1 MDGTRSS
8 AVALRFMLLGDV
20 GVGKSSFVDTFAKT
34 LSSVMVNDAVEELIP
49 SPSTSATQS
58 PPAIRLPGVH
68 LKTGPVLHQET
79 SPFEDPLGLLQPKVN
94 VPARELTFVTLPGYS
109 STINPSTILSM
120 TDDYLNH
127 HLHTV
132 TSIFS
137 PAIPSSQL
145 AWFLIAGSRAH
156 FLPTCAFYF
165 VLYELKPIDIL
176 YMKMIHER
184 VNLVPVITKADT
196 LSQNE
201 LWVLKKRMLR
211 QLKLNGI
218 KIHTFGTDMETIESM
233 TSQRQ
238 WGAPPFVVSTRQDSS
253 GQLVESELK
262 RLVDLCLYER
272 VRHLQEDAAR
282 KVITWKKEFGPSG
295 NPSKTRVE
303 KVWSER
309 DVPTPVRTA
318 SVRAP
323 APVASVASMT
333 TAPAPAPVPVPVPA
347 PVPADVPA
355 AVPAPV
361 APTVVAAVPTV
372 ADASPSSAVSPAS
385 NNPFSNNPYL
395 SHIDTQSAVE
405 AHQLNQATS
414 PTQYAPPP
422 PPSLLQQQQQQQ
434 SYVSASPYNNPT
446 LMTPNVPF
454 TPPPSLGKGPLAGQ
468 VNFGLG
474 GANYA
479 PPPSF
484 TNGSHAT
491 YTAPPLNLNK
501 PLPANGHTPPA
512 AGTTNGLY
520 TPAPSISTA
529 TPYNAPTV
537 YSPPPRTTSNQAV
550 SSASASQA
558 RLHLMR
564 DATGMAVDKSTRPS
578 VIMDENSIN
587 TVHAQIQAHESAAE
601 SQAAS
606 ADGYG
611 QASTVNGS
619 SDDRPTSPTADTL
632 SRTSTNADGNEVKVE
647 IPNSITSY
655 HPAPSETTLELSS
668 AQPTTTMMQPHG
680 SFILPAPV
688 SFPAPGT
695 FFIPP
700 TDIYAAG
707 MVNGSAGT
715 GGVNEYGEAIPDIWE
730 AAELGDL
737 ATVQMHLNNGVSPD
751 QRNNSRSTLLHR
763 TAWQGVK
770 PYAVMNLLISY
781 GANVNLTNENG
792 NTVLQNVLM
801 KHDDPSLI
809 KLLLDNGAEAMIPNK
824 EGMNTLEVA
833 ALFNKL
839 ESAKYLLENDLSSSE
854 PQSIMNALQ
863 RARSPDKKV
872 MKALLK
878 SWQGKEGERK
888 RMELMDKLRGHV
900 PTAMNDG
907 ASVRSF
913 ETSKGDAKTSKWLK
927 LKF

>member
-1 MDGTRSS
+1 MDGTSSS

-20 GVGKSSFVDTFAKT
+20 GVGKSSFVNTFAKT

-58 PPAIRLPGVH
+58 PPAIRLPGVR
-68 LKTGPVLHQET
+68 LTTKPVLCQE
-79 SPFEDPLGLLQPKVN
+79 SLPFEDPLSLLQPKVN

-127 HLHTV
+127 HLHTA

-137 PAIPSSQL
+137 PAIPASQL
-145 AWFLIAGSRAH
+145 SWFLIAGSRAH

-238 WGAPPFVVSTRQDSS
+238 WGAPPFVVSTRQDSN

-309 DVPTPVRTA
+309 DVPSPVRTA

-323 APVASVASMT
+323 APVASIVPMT
-333 TAPAPAPVPVPVPA
+333 TP
-347 PVPADVPA
+347 PA

-361 APTVVAAVPTV
+361 VAPAPAAPTVVSAVPV
-372 ADASPSSAVSPAS
+372 AVDAPPSSAGSPAS

-395 SHIDTQSAVE
+395 SHIDTLSDVN

-422 PPSLLQQQQQQQ
+422 PPSLQQQQQQQ
-434 SYVSASPYNNPT
+434 QQQQPYVPVSQYPNQA
-446 LMTPNVPF
+446 LMTSNVPF
-454 TPPPSLGKGPLAGQ
+454 TPPPSLGKGSLAGQ

-484 TNGSHAT
+484 SNGNNAT
-491 YTAPPLNLNK
+491 YNAPPLNLNK
-501 PLPANGHTPPA
+501 PLPVNGHSA
-512 AGTTNGLY
+512 SVAGATNGAFS
-520 TPAPSISTA
+520 PVPSVSNA
-529 TPYNAPTV
+529 TPYNATTV
-537 YSPPPRTTSNQAV
+537 YSPPPRTTSNQTV
-550 SSASASQA
+550 SSAAASQA

-564 DATGMAVDKSTRPS
+564 DATGMSVDKSTRPS

-601 SQAAS
+601 SQAVS
-606 ADGYG
+606 ADGYR
-611 QASTVNGS
+611 QASPVNGS
-619 SDDRPTSPTADTL
+619 AEDHPTSPTVDTL
-632 SRTSTNADGNEVKVE
+632 SRTSTNTDGNEVKVE

-655 HPAPSETTLELSS
+655 QPAASETPLDLSNT
-668 AQPTTTMMQPHG
+668 QPTTMMQAHG

-688 SFPAPGT
+688 NYPAPGT

-700 TDIYAAG
+700 TDLYATG
-707 MVNGSAGT
+707 MVNGSAGA
-715 GGVNEYGEAIPDIWE
+715 GGINEYGEAIPDIWE

-888 RMELMDKLRGHV
+888 RMELMDRLRGHV
-900 PTAMNDG
+900 PAAMNDG